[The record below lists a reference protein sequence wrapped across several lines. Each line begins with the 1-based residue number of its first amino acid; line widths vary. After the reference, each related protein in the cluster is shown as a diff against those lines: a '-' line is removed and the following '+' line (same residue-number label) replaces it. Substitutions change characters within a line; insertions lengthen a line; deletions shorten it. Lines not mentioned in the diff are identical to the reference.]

1 MKTVKIVTMNG
12 TDIKKSSKLK
22 KTDFGE
28 KEMIYEEKENAW
40 NGKSRS
46 S

>member
-1 MKTVKIVTMNG
+1 MKIGEEGKEM
-12 TDIKKSSKLK
+12 K

>member
-28 KEMIYEEKENAW
+28 RETWKVKTMN
-40 NGKSRS
+40 
-46 S
+46 